1 MPVAADISPAVRFV
15 QTHAR
20 FIITAHET
28 PDGDAI
34 GSEIACLRLLQS
46 LGKDACIVNSDPTPA
61 KFAFL
66 DPEPAITVLSETTE
80 LPVDL
85 AERVL
90 LVLDTNDV
98 YNTGTVAAR
107 ILPLV
112 ADCFI
117 IDHHESGQS
126 PSQAVGVVDS
136 EASSTCEL
144 VHHLFRS
151 FDIAVDLASAVA
163 LYTGIVYDTGSFAF
177 PKTTAKTFEIA
188 RALVL
193 TGVSPNEI
201 YGKVFES
208 NSIPSLLL
216 QSRVF
221 ATLRLHLRNRVA
233 VQHMTKEMIAE
244 CGASYEEADTV
255 INLPL
260 RSKEIRVS
268 VFIKENPQGVMRCS
282 LRSKG
287 TIDVSEIAQS
297 FGGGGHKT
305 AAGFKSQYPLEQTE
319 AKVLEMLKV
328 YFD

>member
-1 MPVAADISPAVRFV
+1 VVTDISLAARFV
-15 QTHAR
+15 RTHAKYV
-20 FIITAHET
+20 ITAHET

-34 GSEIACLRLLQS
+34 GSEIACFRLLRS
-46 LGKDACIVNSDPTPA
+46 LGKDACIINSDPTPS
-61 KFAFL
+61 KFAYL
-66 DPEPAITVLSETTE
+66 DPESAIMVLGETTT
-80 LPVDL
+80 LPGDI

-90 LVLDTNDV
+90 LVLDTNDL

-112 ADCFI
+112 TDCFV

-126 PSQAVGVVDS
+126 PSQAVGVIDS

-144 VHHLFRS
+144 IYRLFAG
-151 FDIAVDLASAVA
+151 FNVAVDSVSAVA
-163 LYTGIVYDTGSFAF
+163 LYSGIVYDTGSFAF
-177 PKTTAKTFEIA
+177 PKTTAETFEIA
-188 RALVL
+188 RVLVS
-193 TGVSPNEI
+193 TGVNPNEV
-201 YGKVFES
+201 YGKIFES

-216 QSRVF
+216 QSKVF
-221 ATLRLHLRNRVA
+221 ATLRLHFQNRVA
-233 VQHMTKEMIAE
+233 VQHMTREMIAE
-244 CGASYEEADTV
+244 CDASYEEADTV

-268 VFIKENPQGVMRCS
+268 VFIKENPQGVLRCS

>member
-1 MPVAADISPAVRFV
+1 VVTDISLAARFV
-15 QTHAR
+15 QTHAK
-20 FIITAHET
+20 FVITAHET

-34 GSEIACLRLLQS
+34 GSEIACYRLLRS
-46 LGKDACIVNSDPTPA
+46 LGKDACVINSDPTPS
-61 KFAFL
+61 KFEYL
-66 DPEPAITVLSETTE
+66 DPEAAIWVLGETTT
-80 LPVDL
+80 LPADVADW
-85 AERVL
+85 VL

-98 YNTGTVAAR
+98 YNTGAVAVR

-112 ADCFI
+112 ADCFV

-126 PSQAVGVVDS
+126 PSQAVGVIIS

-144 VHHLFRS
+144 LYGLFES
-151 FDIAVDLASAVA
+151 LGVAVDPVSALA
-163 LYTGIVYDTGSFAF
+163 LYSGIVYDTGSFAF
-177 PKTTAKTFEIA
+177 PKTSPATFEIA
-188 RALVL
+188 RILVSL
-193 TGVSPNEI
+193 GVNPNDV
-201 YGKVFES
+201 YGKIFES

-216 QSRVF
+216 QSKVF
-221 ATLRLHLRNRVA
+221 ATLRLHFQNRVA
-233 VQHMTKEMIAE
+233 VQHMTKDMIAE

-268 VFIKENPQGVMRCS
+268 VFIKENPQGALRCS

-305 AAGFKSQYPLEQTE
+305 AAGFKSRYPLEQTE